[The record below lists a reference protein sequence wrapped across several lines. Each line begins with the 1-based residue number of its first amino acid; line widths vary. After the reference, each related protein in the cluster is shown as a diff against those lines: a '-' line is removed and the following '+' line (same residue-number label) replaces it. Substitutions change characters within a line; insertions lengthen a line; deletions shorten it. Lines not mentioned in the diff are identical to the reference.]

1 MKLSNLINNLKS
13 YQDKLKIDP
22 KVDIAGLPVKI
33 IVDQDFNI
41 SLRGGYEP
49 QVIKESV
56 FAPLKVTYS
65 NFDQQSGCCDLVCG
79 SYENFSDGVV
89 TITESGEYD
98 CALNYVLL
106 NKYHKDLVGYISVLL
121 NDSTIRYKTNYIN
134 QHNYVNDSILLS
146 RNYFKKGDRI
156 SIKVYDV
163 DQIKTNYQFSLW
175 KSGV

>member
-1 MKLSNLINNLKS
+1 MKLSELINNLKS

-22 KVDIAGLPVKI
+22 KADIAGLPVKI
-33 IVDQDFNI
+33 IVDQDFNL

-56 FAPLKVTYS
+56 FAPMVITYS
-65 NFDQQSGCCDLVCG
+65 NFDNIILSDLVCG
-79 SYENFSDGVV
+79 SYENFKDGVV

-98 CALNYVLL
+98 CVLNYVLL
-106 NKYHKDLVGYISVLL
+106 NKYHKDIVGCISVLL
-121 NDSTIRYKTNYIN
+121 NDSIIGYRTNCTSS
-134 QHNYVNDSILLS
+134 HNYVNDSIFLP
-146 RNYFKKGDRI
+146 RKYFKKGDRI

-163 DQIKTNYQFSLW
+163 DQIKTNYQFILW